1 MNDLVERL
9 RGGTGDGLRAYDW
22 MNEAA
27 DCIEALEDRICVLES
42 SLDTMEDE
50 NETLRDRIVDLE
62 FALEKAADALHDAG
76 CHEAW
81 AKARAELA
89 GGKDE

>member
-9 RGGTGDGLRAYDW
+9 RCGTGDGLRAYDW

-27 DCIEALEDRICVLES
+27 DYIEALEDRIS
-42 SLDTMEDE
+42 SLEAALGNAVDETKTLEDC
-50 NETLRDRIVDLE
+50 IADLE

-81 AKARAELA
+81 AKARAALA

>member
-9 RGGTGDGLRAYDW
+9 REGEDGLEYA
-22 MNEAA
+22 AA
-27 DCIEALEDRICVLES
+27 DEIEELEDRISALEAA
-42 SLDTMEDE
+42 LGNAEDE
-50 NETLRDRIVDLE
+50 TKTLEDCIADLK

-81 AKARAELA
+81 AKARAALE
-89 GGKDE
+89 GGKDGSA